1 MISEVDSDDGGHIN
15 LTEFIELKTK
25 LRCLPWW
32 RWILFRVQLNK
43 LVDVNGNGCNEEER
57 STFPFRENYNLAYP
71 SRGDDLAIEAK
82 PCLRS
87 ALFSRAL
94 ASPWLSSYDVK
105 NLEKVCSVLVGV
117 ANGKCLRVKAAVR
130 SHVKSGH
137 HFQEVP
143 IW

>member
-25 LRCLPWW
+25 LRNIRGRYHLLYN
-32 RWILFRVQLNK
+32 IK
-43 LVDVNGNGCNEEER
+43 GNGCNEEER